1 MFYKNKN
8 YMKPIQFAKPFMAIV
23 LICLTFIAC
32 KKDSYTTAPPTLLK
46 SWNVILNAKFEN
58 PAPAGRTETGTASLE
73 LYSDSTLKYT
83 VTVTGLA
90 SGDVLNA
97 AHIHV
102 GNAITN
108 GAVVL
113 GFNPTFVNGVA
124 TATISLRKS
133 LADSIINATTDF
145 YVNVHSTQVG
155 SGLIRGQIDNPV
167 TFATDVAMSG
177 SQEVPAVTTTATGVA
192 LLRLTADK
200 TLYGR
205 VTISNLEA
213 GDALTAAHIHTGATG
228 TNGSVIVGLISG
240 STDFGLPLK
249 ITGISDANIAL
260 IQTGQVYVN
269 AHSTRY
275 GDGIVRGQIR

>member
-1 MFYKNKN
+1 
-8 YMKPIQFAKPFMAIV
+8 MKSVQFSKSILAII
-23 LICLTFIAC
+23 LIALTFNAC
-32 KKDSYTTAPPTLLK
+32 KKDAATVVPPTLLK
-46 SWNVILNAKFEN
+46 SWMITLNTKFEN
-58 PAPAGRTETGTASLE
+58 PAPTGRSETGMAMLD

-83 VTVTGLA
+83 VTVAGLA
-90 SGDVLNA
+90 SGDALVA

-108 GAVVL
+108 GGVIL
-113 GFNPTFVNGVA
+113 SFNPTFSGSTA
-124 TATISLRKS
+124 TATVSLRKS
-133 LADSIINATTDF
+133 LSDSILNATTDF

-155 SGLIRGQIDNPV
+155 SGLLRGQIDNPV
-167 TFATDVAMSG
+167 IFATDVALSG
-177 SQEVPAVTTTATGVA
+177 ANESPTPVVTTATGVA
-192 LLRLTADK
+192 LLRLTNDK
-200 TLYGR
+200 NLFAR
-205 VTISNLEA
+205 VTISNLEI

-228 TNGSVIVGLISG
+228 TNGGVIVGLISG

>member
-1 MFYKNKN
+1 
-8 YMKPIQFAKPFMAIV
+8 MKTLQIAKSFLAIV
-23 LICLTFIAC
+23 LVCLSLIAC
-32 KKDSYTTAPPTLLK
+32 KKNADTTVPPTLLK
-46 SWNVILNAKFEN
+46 SWNVLLNAKFEN
-58 PAPAGRTETGTASLE
+58 PAPAGRTETGTAKLE

-90 SGDVLNA
+90 TSDALTA

-167 TFATDVAMSG
+167 TFATDVAMTG
-177 SQEVPAVTTTATGVA
+177 TQEVPAVTTTATGVA
-192 LLRLTADK
+192 LLRLTSDK

-205 VTISNLEA
+205 VTISNLEV
-213 GDALTAAHIHTGATG
+213 GDVLSAAHIHTGATG
-228 TNGSVIVGLISG
+228 TNGGVIVALISG
-240 STDFGLPLK
+240 SADFGLPLK

-269 AHSTRY
+269 AHSSRFP
-275 GDGIVRGQIR
+275 GGIVRGQIR

>member
-1 MFYKNKN
+1 
-8 YMKPIQFAKPFMAIV
+8 MKPLQIAKPFLAIA
-23 LICLTFIAC
+23 LFCLSFTAC
-32 KKDSYTTAPPTLLK
+32 KKDSVTVTPPTLLK
-46 SWNVILNAKFEN
+46 HFDVVLNAKFEV
-58 PAPAGRTETGTASLE
+58 PVAPAGRTETGTASLDI
-73 LYSDSTLKYT
+73 YSDSTLKYT

-90 SGDVLNA
+90 TSDALTA

-102 GNAITN
+102 GDAITS
-108 GAVVL
+108 GSVIL
-113 GFNPTFVNGVA
+113 GFNPTFTNGVA
-124 TATISLRKS
+124 TATINLRKS

-155 SGLIRGQIDNPV
+155 GGLVRGQIDNPV
-167 TFATDVAMSG
+167 IFATDVAMSG
-177 SQEVPAVTTTATGVA
+177 TNEVPAVTTTATGIA
-192 LLRLTADK
+192 ILRMTADK
-200 TLYGR
+200 TLLAK

-213 GDALTAAHIHTGATG
+213 GDVLSAAHIHTGATG

-240 STDFGLPLK
+240 SANFGLPLK

-275 GDGIVRGQIR
+275 GGGIVRGQIR